1 MRILGCDLSTVASG
15 FSLIESS
22 GPTKE
27 QTQLLRFGVIEPF
40 EGLSESEKY
49 FMIAHQFDLLIRLFR
64 PDCLVIEDTF
74 YSKDPTVLKKLNR
87 LAGHIQSV
95 WFKLRRMDAVFYM
108 AVSARKTLGGLSGK
122 AKKEEIVTAV
132 NQFFGLRGRL
142 KNHNSADAVVIAYH
156 HAMTGA
162 FKTVSEVTTEP
173 TLDPIETVEPPVLSD
188 FEKPIIKEKRRKS
201 DNESN

>member
-1 MRILGCDLSTVASG
+1 MRILGLDLSTVCSG
-15 FSLIESS
+15 FSIIETTA
-22 GPTKE
+22 PTKE
-27 QTQLLRFGVIEPF
+27 ATQLLRYGVIEPF

-49 FMIAHQFDLLIRLFR
+49 FMIAHQVDLLIRLFK

-87 LAGHIQSV
+87 LAGHIQAI

-122 AKKEEIVTAV
+122 AKKEEIVVAV

-142 KNHNSADAVVIAYH
+142 KDHNSADAVVIAYH

-162 FKTVSEVTTEP
+162 FKKAPEVTTEP
-173 TLDPIETVEPPVLSD
+173 TLDPIEAVEPPSPTD
-188 FEKPIIKEKRRKS
+188 FCNPIVKEKKRKQA
-201 DNESN
+201 E